1 MIKTVMLMI
10 LDGFGINPETEG
22 NAVKQANMS
31 YYNRLLEEYP
41 NNIIITSGEEVG
53 LPAGQ
58 MGNSEVGHTN
68 IGARKN
74 CLSRF
79 VKNKQGNRFW

>member
-10 LDGFGINPETEG
+10 LDGFGINNNEEA
-22 NAVKQANMS
+22 NAVKLANMN

-41 NNIIITSGEEVG
+41 NNTITTSGEQVG

-79 VKNKQGNRFW
+79 IKNK

>member
-10 LDGFGINPETEG
+10 LDGFGINPKIEA

-41 NNIIITSGEEVG
+41 NNYLITSGEEVG

-68 IGARKN
+68 IDARKSN
-74 CLSRF
+74 LSRF
-79 VKNKQGNRFW
+79 IKNK

>member
-10 LDGFGINPETEG
+10 LDGFGINPKVEA
-22 NAVKQANMS
+22 NAVKLANMP

-41 NNIIITSGEEVG
+41 NNILLTSGEAVG

-68 IGARKN
+68 IGARKSYIPR
-74 CLSRF
+74 LT
-79 VKNKQGNRFW
+79 